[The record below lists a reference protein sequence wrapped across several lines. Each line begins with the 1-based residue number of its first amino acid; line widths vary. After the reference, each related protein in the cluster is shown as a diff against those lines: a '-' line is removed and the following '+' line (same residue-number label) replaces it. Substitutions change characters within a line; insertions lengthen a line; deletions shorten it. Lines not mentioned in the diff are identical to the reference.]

1 MNLLLK
7 SSWQEPYS
15 FLRFRYGWY
24 RVSKKAHFFF
34 CKLPDNVEA
43 VVEITSLK
51 EDITQLSKKDASESM
66 QTLKTP
72 TKLSP
77 ALGVISNDD
86 YVVVDNNDSSSN
98 NIDLKNCPRDKN
110 PFEWPKIA
118 ASCLISLV
126 SGPSLKN
133 NRSMTL
139 KFPHRFPLIWTIK
152 MSPLL

>member
-1 MNLLLK
+1 MGGIG
-7 SSWQEPYS
+7 S
-15 FLRFRYGWY
+15 
-24 RVSKKAHFFF
+24 VKKAHFFF

-86 YVVVDNNDSSSN
+86 YVDDDSSSN

-110 PFEWPKIA
+110 PFE
-118 ASCLISLV
+118 
-126 SGPSLKN
+126 
-133 NRSMTL
+133 
-139 KFPHRFPLIWTIK
+139 
-152 MSPLL
+152 

>member
-1 MNLLLK
+1 MGGIG
-7 SSWQEPYS
+7 S
-15 FLRFRYGWY
+15 
-24 RVSKKAHFFF
+24 VKKAHFFF

-77 ALGVISNDD
+77 ALGVISNDC
-86 YVVVDNNDSSSN
+86 YVVDDNNDSSSN

-110 PFEWPKIA
+110 PFE
-118 ASCLISLV
+118 
-126 SGPSLKN
+126 
-133 NRSMTL
+133 
-139 KFPHRFPLIWTIK
+139 
-152 MSPLL
+152 

>member
-1 MNLLLK
+1 MGGIG
-7 SSWQEPYS
+7 S
-15 FLRFRYGWY
+15 
-24 RVSKKAHFFF
+24 VKKAHFFF

-86 YVVVDNNDSSSN
+86 YVDDSSSN

-110 PFEWPKIA
+110 PFE
-118 ASCLISLV
+118 
-126 SGPSLKN
+126 
-133 NRSMTL
+133 
-139 KFPHRFPLIWTIK
+139 
-152 MSPLL
+152 

>member
-1 MNLLLK
+1 MGGIG
-7 SSWQEPYS
+7 S
-15 FLRFRYGWY
+15 
-24 RVSKKAHFFF
+24 VKKAHFFF

-86 YVVVDNNDSSSN
+86 YVVDDNNDSSSN
-98 NIDLKNCPRDKN
+98 NIDLKNCPRDKTPLN
-110 PFEWPKIA
+110 DRKLPPPASSVLFPDLHLKITA
-118 ASCLISLV
+118 Q
-126 SGPSLKN
+126 
-133 NRSMTL
+133 
-139 KFPHRFPLIWTIK
+139 
-152 MSPLL
+152 